1 MPTSIYRVLSTMHW
15 LFFKW
20 KLCFCFSNSH
30 TPDLLSPRTSLFF
43 LGIYS
48 CEFMYFLLTKY
59 AHDLDIFHNFPEHLS
74 APCTWEFG
82 SDAIIFVV
90 NIACSCSALELNST
104 YTIQCVT
111 KSVALMGRSAGYF
124 VRRILDL
131 SVQTTR
137 TSSDRMYE
145 SYDDFRRWLRINLD
159 FILKLVLQCEIGISL
174 TISEKNLIRCVMFV

>member
-1 MPTSIYRVLSTMHW
+1 MNW
-15 LFFKW
+15 LLFKW
-20 KLCFCFSNSH
+20 KWRFGFSNSH

-43 LGIYS
+43 LVFILVNL
-48 CEFMYFLLTKY
+48 CIFFLTKY

-82 SDAIIFVV
+82 SNAIIFVV

-104 YTIQCVT
+104 FTIQCVT
-111 KSVALMGRSAGYF
+111 KSVAILGRSAGYL
-124 VRRILDL
+124 VRRIFDL

-159 FILKLVLQCEIGISL
+159 FILKSALQCEIGISL
-174 TISEKNLIRCVMFV
+174 SISEKNLIRCVMFV